1 MGIIFAVGILG
12 ILLSIVS
19 HGCALSNARQKS
31 DALVLG
37 VPIALIGVVGYIL
50 IVASAFLSLQYEWMA
65 AANHLLVAGATLFTF
80 YLIAR
85 SIRVRMFCSMCLGVW
100 MTNASLAL
108 ITLWILVSRHQAIVA
123 WAR

>member
-1 MGIIFAVGILG
+1 MGIIFAIGILG
-12 ILLSIVS
+12 ILFSIAS

-31 DALVLG
+31 DVLILG

-65 AANHLLVAGATLFTF
+65 AANHLLVAGTTLFTS
-80 YLIAR
+80 YLITR
-85 SIRVRMFCSMCLGVW
+85 SIRTRMFCSLCLGVW
-100 MTNASLAL
+100 MINASLVL
-108 ITLWILVSRHQAIVA
+108 ITLWIMVSRHQAIVA